1 MLVQKLKNVI
11 IKFKN
16 SVECY
21 KNRRKLKNTDFTIIS
36 NNCWGGFVYQKYG
49 LKYQS
54 PTIGLFFIGN
64 DYIKFC
70 ANLKYYI
77 NQPLKFISFKSSQ
90 NYELIKKSEI
100 EYPVAK
106 LDDIEIYFMH
116 YDSEEEALE
125 KWERRV
131 KRINLDRILFK
142 LSQRKQEFEKR
153 DIEEFMKL
161 QLKNKVCFTYD
172 EFPETILIPE
182 LEKCIGDEVT
192 LISKYFDELDVLNQL

>member
-1 MLVQKLKNVI
+1 M
-11 IKFKN
+11 
-16 SVECY
+16 
-21 KNRRKLKNTDFTIIS
+21 
-36 NNCWGGFVYQKYG
+36 
-49 LKYQS
+49 KYQS

>member
-161 QLKNKVCFTYD
+161 PLKNKVCFTYD

>member
-161 QLKNKVCFTYD
+161 PLKNKVCFTYD

-182 LEKCIGDEVT
+182 LEKCIGDEMT